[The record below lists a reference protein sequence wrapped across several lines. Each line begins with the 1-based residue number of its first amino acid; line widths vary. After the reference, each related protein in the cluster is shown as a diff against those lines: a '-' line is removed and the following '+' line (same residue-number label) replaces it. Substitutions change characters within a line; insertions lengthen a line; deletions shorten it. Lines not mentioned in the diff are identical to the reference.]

1 MFFQQFYCTIIVLH
15 LSLEIM
21 CMHFIL
27 SSPHTSSHICN
38 HINYKKNC
46 NIFSKNEVAG
56 PRKYLT
62 YRPPL
67 SLRLQIQE
75 IFQSFWV
82 SLHGSWYIL
91 RKKYDGCFNISKP
104 FFPLFAIKLGSNTYF
119 TYKIH
124 WDRNKKSYDTFNEK
138 LVASYFE
145 LQMGIVISDEA
156 FE

>member
-1 MFFQQFYCTIIVLH
+1 MFFFQQLYCITIVLH

-46 NIFSKNEVAG
+46 NIIFQKWGGRSK
-56 PRKYLT
+56 
-62 YRPPL
+62 
-67 SLRLQIQE
+67 E
-75 IFQSFWV
+75 IFDLSPTPIFKT
-82 SLHGSWYIL
+82 SNSGDLSIFLSSWYIL

-138 LVASYFE
+138 HML
-145 LQMGIVISDEA
+145 LRISSCKWV
-156 FE
+156 